1 MVSEAEHIAAHY
13 KRLRPFP
20 SVKRFVEWG
29 ILTGQSG
36 VGLRPWLAFDYVEG
50 ATLYELAKKGR
61 IGCPICILIQVAQAV
76 EPLHQQRIALGDF
89 DKGRN
94 VLIEK
99 GTGRVVFCD
108 LDAGEIGRQP
118 LPLSS
123 DLEELALLAG
133 QLLRAGGA
141 GDDRAVLAHAIS
153 KARSMQLAASRLQ
166 KWNASGGCRRCKP
179 CQSRPF
185 AKSAEQWQRD

>member
-20 SVKRFVEWG
+20 CVKRLVEWG
-29 ILTGQSG
+29 ILTGQVG
-36 VGLRPWLAFDYVEG
+36 VGQRPWLAFDYVEG
-50 ATLYELAKKGR
+50 CTLYELTKTGR

-108 LDAGEIGRQP
+108 LDAGEIGKRP
-118 LPLSS
+118 LPLSA
-123 DLEELALLAG
+123 DLEELALLAD
-133 QLLRAGGA
+133 QLLGSGGA
-141 GDDRAVLAHAIS
+141 EGDRAFLVRTIS
-153 KARSMQLAASRLQ
+153 KAQSIRLVVSRLQ
-166 KWNASGGCRRCKP
+166 NWIANGGCWSFKP
-179 CQSRPF
+179 SQSRPF
-185 AKSAEQWQRD
+185 AKSACRQRRE